1 MNYRGSLGFGQD
13 SVYSLP
19 GNVGT
24 QDVRDVQVWPQH
36 VVLTPRHP
44 TCLRV
49 PPRRSSR
56 ATCLSGCPLWW
67 QLCVERV
74 LQESSLDAGRVA
86 LVGGSHG
93 GFLACHLL
101 GQFPDTYH
109 ACVVRNPVVNIA
121 SMVAATD
128 IPDW

>member
-1 MNYRGSLGFGQD
+1 MA
-13 SVYSLP
+13 
-19 GNVGT
+19 
-24 QDVRDVQVWPQH
+24 WH
-36 VVLTPRHP
+36 VVLGHCVLLQVPEKGRWG
-44 TCLRV
+44 CL
-49 PPRRSSR
+49 
-56 ATCLSGCPLWW
+56 LSGCSPCW

-74 LQESSLDAGRVA
+74 LQEEMLDASRVA

-93 GFLACHLL
+93 GFLACHLI

-121 SMVAATD
+121 SMVATTD

>member
-1 MNYRGSLGFGQD
+1 MCRYGPDNGVLQHPE
-13 SVYSLP
+13 LP
-19 GNVGT
+19 GCPEEGK
-24 QDVRDVQVWPQH
+24 QR
-36 VVLTPRHP
+36 
-44 TCLRV
+44 CLPHGY
-49 PPRRSSR
+49 PP
-56 ATCLSGCPLWW
+56 WW

-74 LQESSLDAGRVA
+74 LQEESLDASRVA

-121 SMVAATD
+121 SMVGTTD

>member
-1 MNYRGSLGFGQD
+1 ML
-13 SVYSLP
+13 L
-19 GNVGT
+19 
-24 QDVRDVQVWPQH
+24 
-36 VVLTPRHP
+36 
-44 TCLRV
+44 CV
-49 PPRRSSR
+49 PPRRNSG
-56 ATCLSGCPLWW
+56 AACLSGCPPWW

-74 LQESSLDAGRVA
+74 LQEESLDVGRVA